1 MTPVAILVRS
11 SIFYRSFFVV
21 LTFFFFVSSFWW
33 HLSGVLDRYMDGIFN
48 DTWERWTR
56 HLVFICGT
64 KWRRLPRGREGKTAL
79 TTGCPEGLWVVFS
92 RKLNWKVAVTI
103 GTYPDV
109 GQMDQTDQID
119 HKLDNLDPNLLT
131 TEVSEETN
139 TVLADSTH
147 DVEMEMNDTLS
158 LRANMKMSA
167 TLTRFC
173 YVFVFPAH

>member
-1 MTPVAILVRS
+1 M
-11 SIFYRSFFVV
+11 
-21 LTFFFFVSSFWW
+21 
-33 HLSGVLDRYMDGIFN
+33 
-48 DTWERWTR
+48 
-56 HLVFICGT
+56 
-64 KWRRLPRGREGKTAL
+64 
-79 TTGCPEGLWVVFS
+79 
-92 RKLNWKVAVTI
+92 TI